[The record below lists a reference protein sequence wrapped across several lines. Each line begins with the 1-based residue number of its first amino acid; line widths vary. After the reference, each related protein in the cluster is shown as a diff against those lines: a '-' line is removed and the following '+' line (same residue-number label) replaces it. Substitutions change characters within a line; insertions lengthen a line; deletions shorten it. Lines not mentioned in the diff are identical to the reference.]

1 MVNGSQRNS
10 AIIQAIENM
19 KIYKKVNE
27 NLLKSE
33 EEELFCKEYSNNFKK
48 ILVTSAIFVISITV
62 IIIRSLFNFNFA
74 RDYNQVI
81 GYVRDNGVFYITDKK
96 NTVSLRELNLED
108 ENLQDGCE
116 IIIYLDNENNIV
128 KSYSQKSRQNS
139 SSTMSFFITSVSGV
153 VVVILTRLFVN
164 ENRIRKNYYKTVIE
178 PWLEKIYKNK
188 IT

>member
-62 IIIRSLFNFNFA
+62 IIISSLFNFNFA

-96 NTVSLRELNLED
+96 NTVS
-108 ENLQDGCE
+108 CE
-116 IIIYLDNENNIV
+116 IIIYLDDENNIV